1 MSDED
6 QFDVFLCHNS
16 KDKPEVIEIAH
27 ELIRQGIK
35 PWLDRWA
42 LRPGLDW
49 QSSLEEQ
56 IENIKSA
63 AVFVGSSGLGP
74 WQNKEMKA
82 FLNEFVERGCPVIPV
97 LLGNTPQQPKLPI
110 FLRGH
115 TWVDFRTDAE
125 AMEQLIWGITGRK
138 PKLQQ
143 VIQVDDLSSEKRVN
157 YTRLR
162 DLLAAGKWK
171 EADEETLAVML
182 KASSREEEGWLDK
195 ESINNFPCTD
205 LRTIDQIWVK
215 YSNGRFGFS
224 VQKKIYLECGGKAD
238 GEYYKEA
245 WEKFGERV
253 GWRVEGNWIWE
264 TEGNWI
270 YDESLNTSAREGH
283 LPIVQ
288 KWGHRGHH
296 LPKTQQAQITWMSLP
311 VRWNGLP
318 LCFQGLRDLFSRAE
332 TCEV

>member
-16 KDKPEVIEIAH
+16 KDKPEVIEIAN
-27 ELIRQGIK
+27 ELTRQGIK
-35 PWLDRWA
+35 PWLDKWE
-42 LRPGLDW
+42 LRPGLAW
-49 QSSLEEQ
+49 QSLLEEQ

-74 WQNKEMKA
+74 WQSQEMRA

-110 FLRGH
+110 FLRVN
-115 TWVDFRTDAE
+115 TWVDFRTDIE
-125 AMEQLIWGITGRK
+125 AMENLIWGITGRK

-143 VIQVDDLSSEKRVN
+143 VIQVDYLSSEKGVN

-182 KASSREEEGWLDK
+182 KASSREEEGWFDT
-195 ESINNFPCTD
+195 ESIKNFPCTD
-205 LRTIDQIWVK
+205 LRTIDQLWIQH
-215 YSNGRFGFS
+215 SNGRFGFS

-238 GEYYKEA
+238 GEYDEEA
-245 WEKFGERV
+245 WGKFGDRV
-253 GWRVEGNWIWE
+253 GWKVKGNSTENMDVLGDTSASEGN
-264 TEGNWI
+264 
-270 YDESLNTSAREGH
+270 
-283 LPIVQ
+283 LPFT
-288 KWGHRGHH
+288 
-296 LPKTQQAQITWMSLP
+296 L
-311 VRWNGLP
+311 RWDLP
-318 LCFQGLRDLFSRAE
+318 LDGSRLTSYTE
-332 TCEV
+332 IFFFRIKNCEV

>member
-16 KDKPEVIEIAH
+16 KDKPEVIEIAN
-27 ELIRQGIK
+27 ELTRQGIK
-35 PWLDRWA
+35 PWLDKWE
-42 LRPGLDW
+42 LRPGLGW
-49 QSSLEEQ
+49 QVLLEEQ

-74 WQNKEMKA
+74 WQSQEMRA

-110 FLRGH
+110 FLRGN
-115 TWVDFRTDAE
+115 TWVDFRTDIE
-125 AMEQLIWGITGRK
+125 AMENLIWGITGRK

-143 VIQVDDLSSEKRVN
+143 VIQVDDLSSEKGVN

-182 KASSREEEGWLDK
+182 KASSREKEGWFDV
-195 ESINNFPCTD
+195 ESIKNFPCTD
-205 LRTIDQIWVK
+205 LRTIDQLWVQH
-215 YSNGRFGFS
+215 SDGHFGFS

-238 GEYYKEA
+238 GEYYKEV
-245 WEKFGERV
+245 WEKFGDRI
-253 GWRVEGNWIWE
+253 GWRVKENWIDYS
-264 TEGNWI
+264 GVAFNI
-270 YDESLNTSAREGH
+270 SAPQGH
-283 LPIVQ
+283 LP
-288 KWGHRGHH
+288 R
-296 LPKTQQAQITWMSLP
+296 MSGEGYL
-311 VRWNGLP
+311 
-318 LCFQGLRDLFSRAE
+318 LFGIGGVGRISFLASRLE
-332 TCEV
+332 KSNV

>member
-27 ELIRQGIK
+27 ELTRQGIK
-35 PWLDRWA
+35 PWLDKWE
-42 LRPGLDW
+42 LRPGLAW
-49 QSSLEEQ
+49 QSLLEEQ

-74 WQNKEMKA
+74 WQSQEMRA
-82 FLNEFVERGCPVIPV
+82 FLNEFVERKCPVIPV

-115 TWVDFRTDAE
+115 TWVDFRTDIE
-125 AMEQLIWGITGRK
+125 AMENLIWGITGRK

-143 VIQVDDLSSEKRVN
+143 VIQADDLNDLSSEKGVN

-182 KASSREEEGWLDK
+182 KASSREKERQFDT

-205 LRTIDQIWVK
+205 LRTIDQLWLR

-224 VQKKIYLECGGKAD
+224 VQKKIYLSVGGKAD
-238 GEYYKEA
+238 GKYYLEA
-245 WEKFGERV
+245 WEKFGDRV
-253 GWRVEGNWIWE
+253 GWKVKGNWINAWE
-264 TEGNWI
+264 SVAFDASEP
-270 YDESLNTSAREGH
+270 EGH
-283 LPIVQ
+283 FPMV
-288 KWGHRGHH
+288 GH
-296 LPKTQQAQITWMSLP
+296 
-311 VRWNGLP
+311 VRWSSWKLAVSFLASKLVKCNI
-318 LCFQGLRDLFSRAE
+318 
-332 TCEV
+332 

>member
-35 PWLDRWA
+35 PWLDKWE
-42 LRPGLDW
+42 LPPGLAW
-49 QSSLEEQ
+49 QSLLEEQ

-74 WQNKEMKA
+74 WQSQEMRA
-82 FLNEFVERGCPVIPV
+82 FLNEFVERKCPVIPV
-97 LLGNTPQQPKLPI
+97 LLGNTPQQPQLPI
-110 FLRGH
+110 FLRGN
-115 TWVDFRTDAE
+115 TWVDFRTDTE
-125 AMEQLIWGITGRK
+125 AMENLIWGITGQRPERK
-138 PKLQQ
+138 PKLQP
-143 VIQVDDLSSEKRVN
+143 VIQADDLSSEKGVN

-182 KASSREEEGWLDK
+182 KASSREEEGSFND

-205 LRTIDQIWVK
+205 LRTIDQLWVK

-245 WEKFGERV
+245 WEKFGDRV
-253 GWRVEGNWIWE
+253 GWRVKGNSI
-264 TEGNWI
+264 N
-270 YDESLNTSAREGH
+270 YSDVVFNTSAPSGH
-283 LPIVQ
+283 LPLTREYRI
-288 KWGHRGHH
+288 
-296 LPKTQQAQITWMSLP
+296 
-311 VRWNGLP
+311 
-318 LCFQGLRDLFSRAE
+318 LFFRIE